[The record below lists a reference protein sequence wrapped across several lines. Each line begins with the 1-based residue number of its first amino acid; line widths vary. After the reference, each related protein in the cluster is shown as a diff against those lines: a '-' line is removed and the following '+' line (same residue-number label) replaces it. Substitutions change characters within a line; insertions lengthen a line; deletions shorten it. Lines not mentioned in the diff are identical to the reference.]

1 MILQPN
7 LERECRLFSHY
18 LIDLSP
24 SDYVL
29 SKYQEAHRFGS
40 PPVGRPIQRFD
51 SIVLWLA
58 LKNPFILRLA
68 DTYASLFYKQA
79 LLRRKLVLLLAIL
92 ECSPGA
98 FDQLDRPEKLSRS
111 TLYGLLLIK
120 GLRLIAITVLAICL
134 LAPIHATCAVL
145 RQGWDR

>member
-68 DTYASLFYKQA
+68 DT
-79 LLRRKLVLLLAIL
+79 
-92 ECSPGA
+92 
-98 FDQLDRPEKLSRS
+98 
-111 TLYGLLLIK
+111 
-120 GLRLIAITVLAICL
+120 
-134 LAPIHATCAVL
+134 
-145 RQGWDR
+145 